1 MKRSTAIV
9 ILGLIALGASAL
21 VENARQPVQSQ
32 AGEAAPK
39 SDLLKVAPHVTMGQT
54 DCGAYH
60 VT

>member
-9 ILGLIALGASAL
+9 VLGLIALGAL

>member
-9 ILGLIALGASAL
+9 ILGLIALGAL

-39 SDLLKVAPHVTMGQT
+39 SDLLKVAPH
-54 DCGAYH
+54 A
-60 VT
+60 